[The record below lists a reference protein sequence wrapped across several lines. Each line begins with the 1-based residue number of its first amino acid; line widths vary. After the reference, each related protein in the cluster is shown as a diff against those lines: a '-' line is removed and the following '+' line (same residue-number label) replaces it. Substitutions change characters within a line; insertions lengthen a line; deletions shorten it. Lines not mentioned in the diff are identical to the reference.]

1 MREIVI
7 SKNEAGQRLN
17 KLVMKYLNKAPSSFV
32 YRMIRKKNIK
42 LNNGKAVGNEIVYV
56 GDVIQLYLSD
66 ETIESFRDDSVR
78 AGAFTGGNRFKPEI
92 IYHDHNI
99 LIVNKPAGVLS
110 QKASKDDYSINESV
124 IDYLLDNEYIT
135 ETQLRT
141 FKPSVCNRLDR
152 NTSGL
157 VLCGVSLMGS
167 QELSRI
173 IRERRID
180 KYYYTIV
187 KGNMTETQDI
197 TAYLVKDDKKN
208 TVTIRDSVEE
218 IRRAAGDLGY
228 DKIHTIFQP
237 VRTNGKYTELKVKL
251 ITGKTHQIRAQLQH
265 MGYPVIGDQKYGDRE
280 TNIHFR
286 QTYKLRNQILHCGEV
301 EFTDVVGGL
310 DYLTGKSFSA
320 FKPDMYKRIEK
331 DLFEYMAT
339 WNSRGLRGSTLEDMI
354 NNTNEYYRQKNLAL
368 VQKIPTPITPIKI
381 DKDSSQ
387 ITLAYF
393 EKDSTV
399 DYIGV
404 VQGVPVC
411 FDAKECAT
419 DTFTMRNIHEHQIRF
434 MEDFERQNGVSFL
447 IIMFSGRNELYYMRF
462 EELKGYLERV
472 QNGHAN
478 NFKYNELD
486 PNFFIRAKGGALVH
500 YLEPLSR
507 DLDDRG

>member
-1 MREIVI
+1 
-7 SKNEAGQRLN
+7 
-17 KLVMKYLNKAPSSFV
+17 
-32 YRMIRKKNIK
+32 
-42 LNNGKAVGNEIVYV
+42 
-56 GDVIQLYLSD
+56 
-66 ETIESFRDDSVR
+66 
-78 AGAFTGGNRFKPEI
+78 
-92 IYHDHNI
+92 
-99 LIVNKPAGVLS
+99 
-110 QKASKDDYSINESV
+110 
-124 IDYLLDNEYIT
+124 
-135 ETQLRT
+135 
-141 FKPSVCNRLDR
+141 
-152 NTSGL
+152 
-157 VLCGVSLMGS
+157 
-167 QELSRI
+167 
-173 IRERRID
+173 
-180 KYYYTIV
+180 
-187 KGNMTETQDI
+187 
-197 TAYLVKDDKKN
+197 
-208 TVTIRDSVEE
+208 
-218 IRRAAGDLGY
+218 
-228 DKIHTIFQP
+228 
-237 VRTNGKYTELKVKL
+237 
-251 ITGKTHQIRAQLQH
+251 
-265 MGYPVIGDQKYGDRE
+265 
-280 TNIHFR
+280 
-286 QTYKLRNQILHCGEV
+286 
-301 EFTDVVGGL
+301 
-310 DYLTGKSFSA
+310 
-320 FKPDMYKRIEK
+320 
-331 DLFEYMAT
+331 MAT

-354 NNTNEYYRQKNLAL
+354 NHTNEYYRQKNLAL

-507 DLDDRG
+507 LTNTMRFNIMCTLTCYQSSELSL